1 MISMDIKKLE
11 KLFELKEKGILT
23 EEEYLTEKKLLLSG
37 KNNKYN
43 EIDIKFIVSKYNEIA
58 EYIFV
63 IRNNQFQLYESFIK
77 ALKII

>member
-1 MISMDIKKLE
+1 MDIKKLE